1 MTARLVV
8 LLRHGVTEWNATRR
22 FQGHEDVPL
31 TPDGVRQ
38 AEAAAAVLAGY
49 RPARVVTSDLSRA
62 AATAGLVAEA
72 AGLRAEPDPRLREV
86 DVGSW
91 AGLDLD
97 TIATVEPDFWPA
109 IREGRDFRRSPQ
121 GETATEAGRRV
132 ADALVEY
139 AAAQD
144 GVLVAVGHG
153 LSLGVAAFMLMGLDY
168 SHARRFGGLVNCGWV
183 ELEPGEQLWKLRA
196 YNRIAPELTQV
207 S

>member
-1 MTARLVV
+1 MTARRVI
-8 LLRHGVTEWNATRR
+8 LLRHGVTDWNTARR

-31 TPDGVRQ
+31 SPDGIRQ
-38 AEAAAAVLAGY
+38 ARAAAAVLAAG
-49 RPARVVTSDLSRA
+49 RPDRVVTSDLSRA
-62 AATAGLVAEA
+62 ATTAAIVAEA

-97 TIATVEPDFWPA
+97 TIASVEPDFWPA
-109 IREGRDFRRSPQ
+109 IREGRDFRRSPE

-139 AAAQD
+139 AA
-144 GVLVAVGHG
+144 GEGEVLIAVGHG
-153 LSLGVAAFMLMGLDY
+153 LSLGVAAFLLMGLDY
-168 SHARRFGGLVNCGWV
+168 SHARRFGGLANCGWI
-183 ELEPGEQLWKLRA
+183 ELEPGQPQWKLRA
-196 YNRIAPELTQV
+196 YNRVAEL